1 MTFNCFTSIVEGKRK
16 EIYQRFPHV
25 WVFYTMMTRQK
36 KSQTCFPADDN
47 RIFVYRNC
55 GKKNN
60 WVYISWRS
68 LLISKKVALWKN
80 LCAQRYRHEEIGR
93 NNASNKEKIIFENKR
108 SSNEVL
114 QLFEAKLEPTMLS
127 FNSLH

>member
-1 MTFNCFTSIVEGKRK
+1 M
-16 EIYQRFPHV
+16 
-25 WVFYTMMTRQK
+25 K
-36 KSQTCFPADDN
+36 KP
-47 RIFVYRNC
+47 
-55 GKKNN
+55 
-60 WVYISWRS
+60 
-68 LLISKKVALWKN
+68 

-127 FNSLH
+127 FNSLHQAYLETIWKIEIFLADFGTSAFLKALKINLLYNNKKQMDKLSECWSPQLNYQMVSTLESM